1 MIKGTANL
9 DIVLDLPGTSSVVRK
24 HILNKSTSKYKI
36 INRAKSHVTT
46 GKTSFDYMEV
56 LLLINQLAPENIWGL
71 LGKAS
76 DI

>member
-46 GKTSFDYMEV
+46 GKTVALTIWRCSHKSHK
-56 LLLINQLAPENIWGL
+56 LASH
-71 LGKAS
+71 KSAS
-76 DI
+76 T